1 MFARRRDL
9 LEREAERI
17 GALAVQGDVTIPQHL
32 ERLVQATVGAFGGI
46 DVLVLNGG
54 GPPAGPATGMT
65 AESVEEAVALLLTSH
80 VSLVGHCLPHLRAS
94 GRGRIIAI
102 ESSSVR
108 EPLANLALSNAV
120 RPGVVGWLKTLAR
133 ELGPEGVTVNTI
145 APGRIDT
152 DRLRSLYGADG
163 PPEADLEQIPV
174 RRLGSARGDR
184 RRRRVP
190 RLRPRRLRDGHGDP
204 GRRRPRA
211 RRCCEV
217 VDLPLARPLRR
228 RSRSAAVVFLLA
240 TLPSERL
247 PLRPERGQARRGQGR
262 RSRAR
267 TIRAGREASTTSTS
281 RCGRC
286 AGSSGCS
293 RSCARTA
300 RRSCPRTR

>member
-1 MFARRRDL
+1 MDLGLQGRTAIVCGASSGMGLAVAEELAAEGANVAMFARRRDL

-94 GRGRIIAI
+94 GRGRIVAI

-152 DRLRSLYGADG
+152 DRLRSIYGPDG
-163 PPEADLEQIPV
+163 PPEEDLAQIPV
-174 RRLGSARGDR
+174 RRLGTPA
-184 RRRRVP
+184 
-190 RLRPRRLRDGHGDP
+190 
-204 GRRRPRA
+204 
-211 RRCCEV
+211 EI
-217 VDLPLARPLRR
+217 
-228 RSRSAAVVFLLA
+228 AAVVTFLA
-240 TLPSERL
+240 SD
-247 PLRPERGQARRGQGR
+247 
-262 RSRAR
+262 
-267 TIRAGREASTTSTS
+267 RAGYVTGTVVPVD
-281 RCGRC
+281 G
-286 AGSSGCS
+286 GL
-293 RSCARTA
+293 
-300 RRSCPRTR
+300 TRGLL